1 MKKVLVM
8 VLVIAIALTSVFA
21 GGSSETTPVSGK
33 KKTIT
38 IAAESWQ
45 INKIFLEHAAEEF
58 EAAHPDVNVEIVTI
72 ADQTKLSNYI
82 LDWSKGSTDVDL
94 VFLDGGIYSVEYASK
109 GLIYDFD
116 KDLNFFGD
124 YPATN
129 FTSGSLETGFVS
141 GGQYCL
147 PAIYE
152 VYGVSINKAM
162 FKEAGLVDE
171 EGNPLPIKTW
181 DDFYNYAEKLT
192 KKDANGTVTQVG
204 ASIQFGNNLN
214 VILGTAIYAEFGNA
228 YKEDGVTYN
237 VDNEYVTHMIET
249 WQKGIQNGYYSK
261 STFVDNAGGRNG
273 FKAGQIAMCYEAA
286 GRWMEAVAVVGEENL
301 ALVPVPGEYG
311 GTACFGCQ
319 MVIPKASKNADLV
332 CQFIKE
338 AIYGEYSQVN
348 AFTSYGKMSVIQKYF
363 DEALESTPI
372 WKGISDSMSKAKP
385 LVEYKESQK
394 FLNGLNQVF
403 QSGLVS
409 TTTSAS
415 DMVQQIL
422 DLSASVQ
429 K

>member
-21 GGSSETTPVSGK
+21 GGSSETTAVSGK

-45 INKIFLEHAAEEF
+45 INKISLEHAAEEF

-152 VYGVSINKAM
+152 VMAFPSIRQC
-162 FKEAGLVDE
+162 L
-171 EGNPLPIKTW
+171 
-181 DDFYNYAEKLT
+181 
-192 KKDANGTVTQVG
+192 KKQV
-204 ASIQFGNNLN
+204 L
-214 VILGTAIYAEFGNA
+214 
-228 YKEDGVTYN
+228 
-237 VDNEYVTHMIET
+237 
-249 WQKGIQNGYYSK
+249 
-261 STFVDNAGGRNG
+261 
-273 FKAGQIAMCYEAA
+273 
-286 GRWMEAVAVVGEENL
+286 
-301 ALVPVPGEYG
+301 
-311 GTACFGCQ
+311 
-319 MVIPKASKNADLV
+319 
-332 CQFIKE
+332 
-338 AIYGEYSQVN
+338 
-348 AFTSYGKMSVIQKYF
+348 
-363 DEALESTPI
+363 
-372 WKGISDSMSKAKP
+372 
-385 LVEYKESQK
+385 
-394 FLNGLNQVF
+394 
-403 QSGLVS
+403 
-409 TTTSAS
+409 
-415 DMVQQIL
+415 
-422 DLSASVQ
+422 
-429 K
+429 

>member
-1 MKKVLVM
+1 MKKILVTLLI
-8 VLVIAIALTSVFA
+8 VALSFTTLFA
-21 GGSSETTPVSGK
+21 SGAAEASTNS

-58 EAAHPDVNVEIVTI
+58 EAAHPDVDVEIVTI
-72 ADQTKLSNYI
+72 ADQTKLANYI

-94 VFLDGGIYSVEYASK
+94 VFLDAGIYSVEYASK

-124 YPATN
+124 YPQSN
-129 FTSGSLETGFVS
+129 FTAGSLETGYVA

-152 VYGVSINKAM
+152 VYGISLNKTM
-162 FKEAGLVDE
+162 LREAGLVDE
-171 EGNPLPIKTW
+171 NDNPLPIKTW
-181 DDFYNYAEKLT
+181 DDFYEFAEKLT

-214 VILGTAIYAEFGNA
+214 VILGTAIYSQFGNA
-228 YKEDGVTYN
+228 YKEDGKTYN

-249 WQKGIQNGYYSK
+249 WQKGIQNGYYSQ

-286 GRWMEAVAVVGEENL
+286 GRWMEAVAVVGAENL

-319 MVIPKASKNADLV
+319 MVIPKASENADLV

-348 AFTSYGKMSVIQKYF
+348 AFTFYGKMSVIQKYF
-363 DEALESTPI
+363 DEAIEATPI
-372 WKGISDSMSKAKP
+372 WEGISDSMSKAKP

-394 FLNGLNQVF
+394 FLNGLNQIF

-409 TTTSAS
+409 TTTTAA

-422 DLSASVQ
+422 DLSASVE